1 MKKYTYKVTGEYK
14 DWLEMKKENT
24 VFHDG
29 SLIGLISYV
38 YDRLELRLNYG
49 TDKYYDSEIKKAGDV
64 IIIVPLEECLNKQY
78 MYIPLVLTIEEYK
91 EIIEISYIDKELLK
105 NIREATMNDIKNI
118 LLCNFKSKFKMDM
131 NIMSFDE
138 LLDNVIAFSEYDEEV
153 KGALEQID
161 EYGII
166 TSVLQ
171 EKELT
176 NIAMY
181 VDIENNVYELD
192 VILYDGNEFYIRITD
207 NYVVQI

>member
-38 YDRLELRLNYG
+38 HDRLELRLNYG

-64 IIIVPLEECLNKQY
+64 IITVPLEECLNNQY
-78 MYIPLVLTIEEYK
+78 MYIPLVLTSEEYE

-105 NIREATMNDIKNI
+105 NIREATINDIKNI
-118 LLCNFKSKFKMDM
+118 ILCNFKSKFKIDM
-131 NIMSFDE
+131 NIMNFDD

-153 KGALEQID
+153 KGALEQND
-161 EYGII
+161 EHGTII
-166 TSVLQ
+166 SVLQ
-171 EKELT
+171 ERELT

-181 VDIENNVYELD
+181 VDIENTVYEWD
-192 VILYDGNEFYIRITD
+192 EILYDGNEFYIRITD